1 MDREK
6 IKENVADITIALE
19 TANATLN
26 MIMATHEDEPI
37 SWVLYGV
44 KNQLASIEEANDRIL
59 DISERAVSAWRDI

>member
-6 IKENVADITIALE
+6 IRENVADITIALE
-19 TANATLN
+19 TANATLD

-59 DISERAVSAWRDI
+59 DISERAVSA

>member
-59 DISERAVSAWRDI
+59 DISERVVSA

>member
-26 MIMATHEDEPI
+26 MIMASHEDEPI

-59 DISERAVSAWRDI
+59 DISERVVSA

>member
-19 TANATLN
+19 IANATLN
-26 MIMATHEDEPI
+26 MIMASHEDEPI

-44 KNQLASIEEANDRIL
+44 KKQLASIEEANDRIL
-59 DISERAVSAWRDI
+59 DISERTVSA

>member
-19 TANATLN
+19 TANATLD

-59 DISERAVSAWRDI
+59 DLSERAVSA

>member
-19 TANATLN
+19 TANATLD

-59 DISERAVSAWRDI
+59 DLSERTVSA

>member
-19 TANATLN
+19 TANATLD
-26 MIMATHEDEPI
+26 MIMASHEDEPI
-37 SWVLYGV
+37 SWVLHGV

-59 DISERAVSAWRDI
+59 DISERAVSA

>member
-6 IKENVADITIALE
+6 IRENVADITIALE

-59 DISERAVSAWRDI
+59 DISERAVSA

>member
-19 TANATLN
+19 TVNATLD
-26 MIMATHEDEPI
+26 MIMVTHEDEPI

-59 DISERAVSAWRDI
+59 DLSERAVSA

>member
-26 MIMATHEDEPI
+26 MIMASHEDEPI

-59 DISERAVSAWRDI
+59 DISERVVTA

>member
-26 MIMATHEDEPI
+26 MIMASHEDEPI

-44 KNQLASIEEANDRIL
+44 KSQLASIEEANDRIL
-59 DISERAVSAWRDI
+59 DISERAVSA

>member
-6 IKENVADITIALE
+6 IRENVADITIALE

-26 MIMATHEDEPI
+26 MIMASHEDEPI

-59 DISERAVSAWRDI
+59 DISERAVSA

>member
-19 TANATLN
+19 TANATLE
-26 MIMATHEDEPI
+26 MIMATHEDGRI

-59 DISERAVSAWRDI
+59 DLSERAMSAWRDI

>member
-59 DISERAVSAWRDI
+59 DISERAVSA